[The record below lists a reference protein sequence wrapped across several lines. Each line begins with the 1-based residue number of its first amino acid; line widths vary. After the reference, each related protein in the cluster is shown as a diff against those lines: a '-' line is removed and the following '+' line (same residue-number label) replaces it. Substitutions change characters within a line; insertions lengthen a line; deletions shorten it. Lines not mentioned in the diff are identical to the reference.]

1 VDRPVNV
8 DEILAAA
15 KESKISRTKSIQVE
29 KEVEPTF
36 DIGNLLINDLQPI
49 KESEFKA
56 GPGAYLAA
64 LARDNAQLLF
74 NEIWKLPV
82 SRVQDAL
89 VVKLPDCTTAIPRE
103 KPVPKPKPPTK
114 WETYAKQKGIQN
126 KKRGR
131 MIWDEEAEA
140 WKPRYGYK
148 RGKDDTKEWCM
159 EVPVNSD
166 PYEDQFEK
174 VDKAKKDDTKEWCME
189 VPVNSD
195 PYEDQFE
202 KVDKAK
208 KERVAKNELQRL
220 RNIAKNQKGG
230 KGLIMST
237 QFKPSEK
244 KDKDRVTQEID
255 VAKVSTASLGK
266 FQDKLPKEKPN
277 KKQGKKRKF
286 ESVTGSM
293 SEEKSRSLEIWN
305 KVNKPAPL
313 NVTKAVNKQIATEQ
327 QAVSAA
333 KQKKKGGS
341 GKVKNK
347 RFRDGKKPA
356 MNLNAKGR
364 TLGKGRKKK

>member
-148 RGKDDTKEWCM
+148 RG
-159 EVPVNSD
+159 
-166 PYEDQFEK
+166 
-174 VDKAKKDDTKEWCME
+174 KDDTKEWCME

>member
-174 VDKAKKDDTKEWCME
+174 VDKAKK
-189 VPVNSD
+189 
-195 PYEDQFE
+195 
-202 KVDKAK
+202 
-208 KERVAKNELQRL
+208 ERVAKNELQRL

-347 RFRDGKKPA
+347 RFRDGKKHA

>member
-148 RGKDDTKEWCM
+148 RG
-159 EVPVNSD
+159 
-166 PYEDQFEK
+166 
-174 VDKAKKDDTKEWCME
+174 KDDTKEWCME

-356 MNLNAKGR
+356 MNLNSKGR